1 MSEPVIAIRNLVKR
15 YGRVEALRKV
25 SVDVPPGPV
34 GLLGP
39 NGAGKTTMIKLLL
52 GLLEPTEGEAMI
64 AGCDPSKKAD
74 RIEVRKRIG
83 YMPEGDCLLPNT
95 TGVEL
100 VTTLGRLTG
109 LTRDDAL
116 ARTHEVLDYVELD
129 EARYRPVNEF
139 STGMKQRMKLA
150 QALVH
155 DPEILLLDEPTNGLD
170 PKGRREMLA
179 LIDDLGRKQG
189 KNILLCSHLLHDV
202 ELTCDH
208 VLVMNKGEVVET
220 GNVAEM
226 TKEDGLSLT
235 VTVDGD
241 AALLRKTLVA
251 SGLGVEDRGDK
262 LLVQLGP
269 EAEDADQVFLAAAE
283 AGVALTGV
291 EPVKSSL
298 EQVFLRAVGATAGVA
313 TEQTKEE
320 LA

>member
-1 MSEPVIAIRNLVKR
+1 
-15 YGRVEALRKV
+15 
-25 SVDVPPGPV
+25 
-34 GLLGP
+34 
-39 NGAGKTTMIKLLL
+39 
-52 GLLEPTEGEAMI
+52 
-64 AGCDPSKKAD
+64 
-74 RIEVRKRIG
+74 
-83 YMPEGDCLLPNT
+83 
-95 TGVEL
+95 
-100 VTTLGRLTG
+100 
-109 LTRDDAL
+109 
-116 ARTHEVLDYVELD
+116 
-129 EARYRPVNEF
+129 
-139 STGMKQRMKLA
+139 MKQRMKLA

>member
-39 NGAGKTTMIKLLL
+39 NGAGKTTLIKLLL